1 MLEVGRDMVP
11 LLQTGLWQNSP
22 KSSTQSCHPTNAAL
36 HTQPLPPGR
45 STLKHCKGPTSLFL
59 LIKTLLGW
67 RGRRTHPEIPS
78 SFGAQRWTLPIHWQ
92 IHSGSQSCR
101 ADLLVMPHI
110 TCTAPRENAP
120 GCHLFKSASLRNS
133 AVSKSPKCLQLC
145 SFFFFFS
152 FPPYT

>member
-1 MLEVGRDMVP
+1 MQLCTPSPCP
-11 LLQTGLWQNSP
+11 LVAAL
-22 KSSTQSCHPTNAAL
+22 SSTAN
-36 HTQPLPPGR
+36 
-45 STLKHCKGPTSLFL
+45 KGPTSLFL
-59 LIKTLLGW
+59 LIKALLGW

-145 SFFFFFS
+145 SLFFFFS
-152 FPPYT
+152 SLHLIGKVEDSIKNDF